1 LQVELSDFISVG
13 ALLFAGG
20 GAWVVLR
27 QTAKR
32 GADQGRR
39 IGKIEIELAEMRGIR
54 MGRTAAKG
62 IPIQSVPTP
71 IDEGDHT

>member
-54 MGRTAAKG
+54 IGRTAAKG
-62 IPIQSVPTP
+62 IPIQSVPTA
-71 IDEGDHT
+71 IEEGEDT